1 MVAISSS
8 PPRQRAAALLDS
20 YRRNFAKAIC
30 CADPS
35 WTCTLLGIDDSRYS
49 VWRATLEQVG
59 EAARDNYSQA
69 LARAAGVTRPSLDML
84 LEPALREPTH
94 GSIVAAQIPNLA
106 LLDVLPQETG
116 LAILRMRALSLRS
129 AEVRLLIDKQTRSQ
143 ISAWTGVHPDAFIQ
157 DSRSI
162 GVTDAAWL
170 NTKDGMPP
178 LVSHDALTL
187 SIEGW
192 MLLLRDTGADP
203 SSDMITLMRLA
214 LPRNLVAPHWLGE
227 LPSRPNTFCGEH
239 LFARLPRLLPEHAW
253 VFG

>member
-1 MVAISSS
+1 MVAVSSS
-8 PPRQRAAALLDS
+8 PPQQRAAVLLDS

-35 WTCTLLGIDDSRYS
+35 WTCALLGIDDSRYA

-59 EAARDNYSQA
+59 EAARDKYSQA
-69 LARAAGVTRPSLDML
+69 IARAAGVTRPSLDML
-84 LEPALREPTH
+84 LEPALREPAH
-94 GSIVAAQIPNLA
+94 GSIDATRIPNLA
-106 LLDVLPQETG
+106 LLDVLPHEIG

-129 AEVRLLIDKQTRSQ
+129 AEVRLLIDRQTRSR
-143 ISAWTGVHPDAFIQ
+143 ISAWTGVHPDAFMH
-157 DSRSI
+157 DPNSI

-170 NTKDGMPP
+170 NTKVGMPP

-192 MLLLRDTGADP
+192 MLLLRDTGADL
-203 SSDMITLMRLA
+203 SSDLITLRRLA
-214 LPRNLVAPHWLGE
+214 LPRNLVAPHWLVK
-227 LPSRPNTFCGEH
+227 LPPRLNAFCGEH